1 MDLCKRTQQLWR
13 AYLVADD
20 LSAMSQVMDWIDP
33 DCVVIGTGRHE
44 FYVTIQK
51 LMEALEK
58 EVEERKSVHLEIVDE
73 WYGQR
78 ELGPD
83 ACLVYGGLHIRDM
96 GKKGESMV
104 DMDTRFSVL
113 YHRKGEQWR
122 VVHLH
127 QSMPNPEQEEGEYY
141 PKTLT
146 RQVREAQDLA
156 EHMSRL
162 ARLDSLTGLL
172 NHRTF
177 FEEGERYIRQGGTF
191 WCFVLDLD
199 DFKLVNDTLG
209 HLAGDEV
216 LKRIASILR
225 SSVRNQ
231 DLVARVG
238 GDEFAL
244 LCAVPRGEAEVAVV
258 ARRILTKVGQQ
269 RENWSVWPGMSIG
282 IAKVRGGAGLRD
294 AFYRADA
301 ALYRVKRGTKND
313 FCIDTGE

>member
-1 MDLCKRTQQLWR
+1 
-13 AYLVADD
+13 
-20 LSAMSQVMDWIDP
+20 
-33 DCVVIGTGRHE
+33 
-44 FYVTIQK
+44 
-51 LMEALEK
+51 
-58 EVEERKSVHLEIVDE
+58 
-73 WYGQR
+73 
-78 ELGPD
+78 
-83 ACLVYGGLHIRDM
+83 
-96 GKKGESMV
+96 
-104 DMDTRFSVL
+104 
-113 YHRKGEQWR
+113 
-122 VVHLH
+122 
-127 QSMPNPEQEEGEYY
+127 
-141 PKTLT
+141 
-146 RQVREAQDLA
+146 
-156 EHMSRL
+156 MSRL

-301 ALYRVKRGTKND
+301 ALYRVKRGAKND

>member
-1 MDLCKRTQQLWR
+1 MELF
-13 AYLVADD
+13 
-20 LSAMSQVMDWIDP
+20 
-33 DCVVIGTGRHE
+33 G
-44 FYVTIQK
+44 YV
-51 LMEALEK
+51 
-58 EVEERKSVHLEIVDE
+58 RKSVGGFYHVETEQGMYLCTARGKFRKARISPYAGDRVRILGEEDRTGAIQEILPRKNFLVRPPVANLDRLFLVTSVRDPGPEPLILDKTIAVAELAGIEPVLVVTKTDLE
-73 WYGQR
+73 Q
-78 ELGPD
+78 
-83 ACLVYGGLHIRDM
+83 A
-96 GKKGESMV
+96 
-104 DMDTRFSVL
+104 
-113 YHRKGEQWR
+113 
-122 VVHLH
+122 
-127 QSMPNPEQEEGEYY
+127 EGEYY

-231 DLVARVG
+231 DLVGRVG
-238 GDEFAL
+238 GDEFTL

-301 ALYRVKRGTKND
+301 ALYRVKRGAKND